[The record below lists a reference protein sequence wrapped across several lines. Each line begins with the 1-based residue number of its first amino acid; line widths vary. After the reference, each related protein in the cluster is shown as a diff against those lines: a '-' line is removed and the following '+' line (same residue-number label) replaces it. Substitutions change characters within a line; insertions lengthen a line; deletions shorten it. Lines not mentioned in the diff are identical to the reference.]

1 MFIRTKVTSMSPAE
15 QQFLTRNKLPES
27 YLLSAEKW
35 FSPLLEEYQNPS
47 KKPLIIGINGSQGS
61 GKSTLAD
68 YLCTVLNE
76 RYDLRCVS
84 LSLDD
89 FYLTKLGRQQLAI
102 EVHPLLE
109 TRGVPGTHDIPLALK
124 TLAQLVDGSVQTLIP
139 RFDKSRDDRMP
150 MEQCDSISGQVDII
164 ILEGWCV
171 GAKPQTAD
179 QLVEPLNSL
188 EAEQDTDGV
197 WRNTVNQALAG
208 EYQALFAQLD
218 QLIMLQAPSFE
229 SVFNWRLE
237 QEEKMRARI
246 GALNSGA
253 SATEASANGAKES
266 ANGIM
271 TASQIAEF
279 IAHYQRI
286 TEQSL
291 REIPLRADHL
301 LQLGSQRQII
311 TYSQPALAFRMGKLT
326 DH

>member
-1 MFIRTKVTSMSPAE
+1 MSPAE

-89 FYLTKLGRQQLAI
+89 FYLTKLERQQLAI

-291 REIPLRADHL
+291 REMPLRADHL

>member
-1 MFIRTKVTSMSPAE
+1 MSPAE

>member
-1 MFIRTKVTSMSPAE
+1 
-15 QQFLTRNKLPES
+15 
-27 YLLSAEKW
+27 
-35 FSPLLEEYQNPS
+35 
-47 KKPLIIGINGSQGS
+47 
-61 GKSTLAD
+61 
-68 YLCTVLNE
+68 
-76 RYDLRCVS
+76 
-84 LSLDD
+84 
-89 FYLTKLGRQQLAI
+89 
-102 EVHPLLE
+102 
-109 TRGVPGTHDIPLALK
+109 
-124 TLAQLVDGSVQTLIP
+124 
-139 RFDKSRDDRMP
+139 
-150 MEQCDSISGQVDII
+150 MEQCDSIIGQVDII

-246 GALNSGA
+246 DALNSRASANGASANGASANGA
-253 SATEASANGAKES
+253 SATGASANEASANGAKGS

-291 REIPLRADHL
+291 REMPLRADHL
-301 LQLGSQRQII
+301 LQLDSQRQII

>member
-1 MFIRTKVTSMSPAE
+1 MSPAE

-89 FYLTKLGRQQLAI
+89 FYLTKLERQQLAI

-246 GALNSGA
+246 GALNSGP

-291 REIPLRADHL
+291 REMPLRADHL

>member
-1 MFIRTKVTSMSPAE
+1 
-15 QQFLTRNKLPES
+15 
-27 YLLSAEKW
+27 
-35 FSPLLEEYQNPS
+35 
-47 KKPLIIGINGSQGS
+47 
-61 GKSTLAD
+61 
-68 YLCTVLNE
+68 
-76 RYDLRCVS
+76 
-84 LSLDD
+84 
-89 FYLTKLGRQQLAI
+89 
-102 EVHPLLE
+102 
-109 TRGVPGTHDIPLALK
+109 VPGTHDIPLALK
-124 TLAQLVDGSVQTLIP
+124 TLAQLVDGSAQTLIP

-291 REIPLRADHL
+291 REMPLRADHL

>member
-1 MFIRTKVTSMSPAE
+1 MSPAE

-291 REIPLRADHL
+291 REMPLRADHL

>member
-89 FYLTKLGRQQLAI
+89 FYLTKLERQQLAI

-291 REIPLRADHL
+291 REMPLRADHL

>member
-1 MFIRTKVTSMSPAE
+1 MSPAE
-15 QQFLTRNKLPES
+15 QQFLTRNKLPKS

-35 FSPLLEEYQNPS
+35 FSPLLEKYQIPS

-89 FYLTKLGRQQLAI
+89 FYLTKLERQQLAI

-208 EYQALFAQLD
+208 EYQALFTQLD

>member
-1 MFIRTKVTSMSPAE
+1 MSPAE

-218 QLIMLQAPSFE
+218 QLNMLQAPAFE

-237 QEEKMRARI
+237 KEEKMRARI